1 MNIVGSVAIYFV
13 CWWVTLLMVLPIGVR
28 TQGEEGEIIP
38 GTVASAPVIPRMGRK
53 LLLTTVLAFIP
64 WSLGFAILELDVL
77 SFADFPYVP
86 EFSND

>member
-13 CWWVTLLMVLPIGVR
+13 CWWVTLLAVLPIGVR
-28 TQGEEGEIIP
+28 TQGEEGEVIP

-53 LLLTTVLAFIP
+53 LLLTTVLALIP
-64 WSLGFAILELDVL
+64 WSIGFAILELDIL

-86 EFSND
+86 EFTND

>member
-13 CWWVTLLMVLPIGVR
+13 CWWMTLLAVLPIGVR
-28 TQGEEGEIIP
+28 TQGEEGEIVP
-38 GTVASAPVIPRMGRK
+38 GTIASAPATPRIGRK
-53 LLLTTVLAFIP
+53 LLLTTILALIP
-64 WSLGFAILELDVL
+64 WSIGFAILEYDIL